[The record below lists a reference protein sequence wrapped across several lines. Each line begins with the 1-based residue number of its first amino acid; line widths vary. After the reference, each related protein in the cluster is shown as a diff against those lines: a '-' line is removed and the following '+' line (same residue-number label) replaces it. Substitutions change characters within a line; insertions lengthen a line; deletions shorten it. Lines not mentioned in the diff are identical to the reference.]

1 MRNKIGYLWTVAM
14 LGLVGSSCSQEKQA
28 MAGLTKAQ
36 YLTRLEEFPESER
49 PAKLRA
55 DARNL
60 GQLAD
65 SLKDM
70 TYYFGFSLGLSAGGG
85 APQEVD
91 AEEAFGLVDG
101 DTLRADF
108 LHPER
113 KLFLVQ
119 QYATPESGFAFGSGT
134 GQRGFQ
140 HIAADDIG
148 YRIRRVMHKGRE
160 VAPEALALRRADSV
174 EVEATY
180 RFPVAFD
187 TLAIPLNGDFPIVYR
202 GDTVEVV
209 KREAQEMEFLLP
221 PALARKVLGNQGVLA
236 DGRFIANNSHSAF
249 PVIGI
254 HPDRLAQLKALQA
267 KLAAAADDPE
277 AVLENVPDSSFALL
291 ARLEAFKQAYL
302 DSEDETPEDMDSQ
315 VELLKGWSETFADV
329 LGEAAKQYTL
339 AFPQP
344 VEQVY
349 LYISTGRDSVS
360 RTFMA
365 VNNQPVVPYVV
376 FRDDSSNCFGIVDSV
391 GEVIIAAT
399 YPSLRE
405 QGAGF
410 FASRN
415 DDDVVT
421 TYSLNADAGELEAFS
436 EGLYYWIAL
445 SPKLVVLKND
455 EGYAGVMDADKQE
468 VIPFDYDGFTLEN
481 EIIIAEASLRG
492 RPYYHFY
499 FTDGKRIVV
508 PEKITEARGREGGV
522 FIATREGREGWID
535 KQGKV
540 TFNDTAQ

>member
-1 MRNKIGYLWTVAM
+1 MRTSIGYIWTVVM
-14 LGLVGSSCSQEKQA
+14 LGLAGSSCSQEKQA

-36 YLTRLEEFPESER
+36 YLARLEELPESER
-49 PAKLRA
+49 AAKLRA
-55 DARNL
+55 DARHL

-85 APQEVD
+85 AAQEVD
-91 AEEAFGLVDG
+91 AEEGFGLING

-119 QYATPESGFAFGSGT
+119 QYALPESGFAFGSGT

-140 HIAADDIG
+140 HIASDDIG
-148 YRIRRVMHKGRE
+148 YGIRRIMHRGRE
-160 VAPEALALRRADSV
+160 VAPGALALRRADSV

-187 TLAIPLNGDFPIVYR
+187 TLAIPLNGADPIVYR

-209 KREAQEMEFLLP
+209 KRAAQDVEFLLP
-221 PALARKVLGNQGVLA
+221 PALARRVLGNQGVLA
-236 DGRFIANNSHSAF
+236 DGRFISNSSHSAF

-254 HPDRLAQLKALQA
+254 HPDRLAQLRALQS
-267 KLAAAADDPE
+267 KLAAAAGGDP
-277 AVLENVPDSSFALL
+277 AKGLENVPDSSFALL

-315 VELLKGWSETFADV
+315 VELLKGWTETFADV

-339 AFPQP
+339 AFPKP

-349 LYISTGRDSVS
+349 LYISTGRDSGS

-365 VNNQPVVPYVV
+365 VNNQPVVTYAV
-376 FRDDSSNCFGIVDSV
+376 FRDDSSHRFGIVDSL
-391 GEVIIAAT
+391 GEVVIPAT

-410 FASRN
+410 FAVRG

-421 TYSLNADAGELEAFS
+421 TYALNADAKKLEAFP
-436 EGLYYWIAL
+436 EGL
-445 SPKLVVLKND
+445 
-455 EGYAGVMDADKQE
+455 
-468 VIPFDYDGFTLEN
+468 
-481 EIIIAEASLRG
+481 
-492 RPYYHFY
+492 
-499 FTDGKRIVV
+499 
-508 PEKITEARGREGGV
+508 
-522 FIATREGREGWID
+522 
-535 KQGKV
+535 
-540 TFNDTAQ
+540 

>member
-1 MRNKIGYLWTVAM
+1 
-14 LGLVGSSCSQEKQA
+14 

-55 DARNL
+55 DARHL

-70 TYYFGFSLGLSAGGG
+70 TYYFGFSLGLSTGGG
-85 APQEVD
+85 AAQEVD
-91 AEEAFGLVDG
+91 AEEGFSLVHG
-101 DTLRADF
+101 DTLQADF

-119 QYATPESGFAFGSGT
+119 QYALPESGYAFSSGT

-148 YRIRRVMHKGRE
+148 YRIRRIMHRGRE

-187 TLAIPLNGDFPIVYR
+187 TLAIPLNGEVPIVYR

-209 KREAQEMEFLLP
+209 KREAQEVEFLLP
-221 PALARKVLGNQGVLA
+221 PALARKVLGYQGVLA
-236 DGRFIANNSHSAF
+236 DGRFISTNSHSAF

-254 HPDRLAQLKALQA
+254 HPDRLEELRALQA
-267 KLAAAADDPE
+267 KLAAAVDDPE
-277 AVLENVPDSSFALL
+277 AVLENVPDGSFALI

-302 DSEDETPEDMDSQ
+302 DLEDETLEDMDSQ
-315 VELLKGWSETFADV
+315 VELLEGWTETFADV
-329 LGEAAKQYTL
+329 LGEVEKQYTL

-360 RTFMA
+360 RKFMA
-365 VNNQPVVPYVV
+365 LNNQPMLPYVV
-376 FRDDSSNCFGIVDSV
+376 FRDDSTRRFGIVDSV
-391 GEVIIAAT
+391 GEVVIAAT

-405 QGAGF
+405 LGGGF
-410 FASRN
+410 FASRG

-421 TYSLNADAGELEAFS
+421 TYSLNADARKLEAFP

-445 SPKLVVLKND
+445 SPELVVLKND
-455 EGYAGVMDADKQE
+455 EGYAGLMDAAKQE
-468 VIPFDYDGFTLEN
+468 VIPFDYDGFTLEDD
-481 EIIIAEASLRG
+481 IIIAEASLRG

-499 FTDGKRIVV
+499 FTDGKRIAV
-508 PEKITEARGREGGV
+508 PEKITEVRGRDGGV
-522 FIATREGREGWID
+522 FIATRAGCEGRID